1 VRKWIALGAS
11 GLLLATLA
19 SGSAGAAD
27 AAGAVDGKK
36 LYTERCGICHGD
48 TGYADT
54 KKGKAAKAKSFH
66 ETELA
71 AKLTAADGEAVA
83 TKNVRTNKK
92 HKNVTK
98 KVTDEDLAA
107 IAAYVKVLA
116 ATP

>member
-11 GLLLATLA
+11 VLLLTTLA
-19 SGSAGAAD
+19 SGRAD
-27 AAGAVDGKK
+27 AADGK
-36 LYTERCGICHGD
+36 ERFEKFCAGCHGEK
-48 TGYADT
+48 GYADT
-54 KKGKAAKAKSFH
+54 KKGKAAKAKSYH
-66 ETELA
+66 EPKLN
-71 AKLTAADGEAVA
+71 AKLTAADAEAFV

-98 KVTDEDLAA
+98 KVTDEELAA

>member
-1 VRKWIALGAS
+1 MRKWIAVGAS

-19 SGSAGAAD
+19 SGSAAAAD
-27 AAGAVDGKK
+27 GKALFVENCAG
-36 LYTERCGICHGD
+36 CHGE
-48 TGYADT
+48 TGNADT

-71 AKLTAADGEAVA
+71 AKLTAADGEAFV
-83 TKNVRTNKK
+83 TKNVRENKK

-98 KVTDEDLAA
+98 KVTDADLAA